1 MIQPGYQPENTPRI
15 TAPPQPFAMSS
26 LPFNVDAPSPPPGG
40 VVALTPAFS
49 PLYQQ
54 IKALIL
60 QSLQQGEWKPGE
72 AIPSEMDLAARFRVS
87 QGTVR
92 KAIDELAAENLV
104 MRRQG
109 KGTFVATHA
118 EQHVQYRFLKLLPD
132 TGDASVEGPAQRTV
146 LDCRRVRASADVA
159 RALALRSGDPV
170 VQARRILSFAGE
182 PTILEDIWLPGQAF
196 KGLTAEQMANYQ
208 GPTYAMFELD
218 FGVRMVRA
226 EEKIRAV
233 LADGEQAQLLHTPAG
248 TPLLSVERTA
258 YTYNDVPMELRRG
271 LYRTDTHHYHNEL
284 S

>member
-1 MIQPGYQPENTPRI
+1 MIQPGYQPANTPRI

-40 VVALTPAFS
+40 VGALTPAFS

-92 KAIDELAAENLV
+92 KAIDELAADNLV

>member
-1 MIQPGYQPENTPRI
+1 
-15 TAPPQPFAMSS
+15 MSS
-26 LPFNVDAPSPPPGG
+26 LPFNADAPSPPPGG
-40 VVALTPAFS
+40 VGALTPAFS

-54 IKALIL
+54 IKGLIL

-92 KAIDELAAENLV
+92 KAIDELAADNLV

-170 VQARRILSFAGE
+170 VQARRICR
-182 PTILEDIWLPGQAF
+182 LPACPPFWKTSGCPAR
-196 KGLTAEQMANYQ
+196 
-208 GPTYAMFELD
+208 PS
-218 FGVRMVRA
+218 RA
-226 EEKIRAV
+226 
-233 LADGEQAQLLHTPAG
+233 
-248 TPLLSVERTA
+248 
-258 YTYNDVPMELRRG
+258 
-271 LYRTDTHHYHNEL
+271 
-284 S
+284 

>member
-40 VVALTPAFS
+40 VGALTPAFS

-92 KAIDELAAENLV
+92 KAIDELAADNLV

-196 KGLTAEQMANYQ
+196 TGLTAEQMANYQ